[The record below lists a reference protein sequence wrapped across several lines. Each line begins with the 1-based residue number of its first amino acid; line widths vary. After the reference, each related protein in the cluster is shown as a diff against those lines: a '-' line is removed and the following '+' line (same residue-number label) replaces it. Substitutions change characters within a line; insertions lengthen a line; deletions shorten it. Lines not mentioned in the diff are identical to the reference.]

1 MKKDFQI
8 LLFYCYAEILDT
20 EKFKT
25 EHHLFCI
32 KNNIKGRIIIS
43 SEGINGT
50 VSGLKKDCDNY
61 RKELISKKIFSDI
74 DFKVE
79 SYHKNA
85 FKKINVR
92 IKKEKL

>member
-1 MKKDFQI
+1 MKRLSNFT
-8 LLFYCYAEILDT
+8 FYYYAEILDT

-25 EHHLFCI
+25 NHLFCI
-32 KNNIKGRIIIS
+32 KNIKGRIIIS

-74 DFKVE
+74 DLKL
-79 SYHKNA
+79 SL
-85 FKKINVR
+85 I
-92 IKKEKL
+92 IKMLLRRLMLE

>member
-50 VSGLKKDCDNY
+50 VSGSKKDCDNY
-61 RKELISKKIFSDI
+61 RKELISNKIFSDI
-74 DFKVE
+74 ERTFFELIPKLDL
-79 SYHKNA
+79 
-85 FKKINVR
+85 
-92 IKKEKL
+92 EKLKEVKKS